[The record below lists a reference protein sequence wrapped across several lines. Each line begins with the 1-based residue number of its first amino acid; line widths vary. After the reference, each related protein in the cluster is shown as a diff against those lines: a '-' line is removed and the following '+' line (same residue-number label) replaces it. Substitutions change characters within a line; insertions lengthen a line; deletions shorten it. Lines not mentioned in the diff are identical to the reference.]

1 MCRETLIVWFLIF
14 STFAGGTIAATQVQ
28 ERKSK
33 KVTRVKRPKFSEKE
47 WDGIYFRNLFEDGLV
62 GPRPAQLTPGESVTN
77 KNTGGFESAG
87 GDTNTSEIA
96 SQWSGLVSATTIED
110 EVKSIQKRLAMEVTT
125 PVKFK
130 SEYSKAHQSFSMLSM
145 LFGIVREYDSEVRWK
160 RFANEAQI
168 SFERAAANS
177 RVGTIQAYESC
188 KRRKGDLEEMVRGGN
203 FNASEKAPE
212 ELDWSAVID
221 RSPIMKRLQESKEL
235 LKQLSSNE
243 KEFSGG
249 TEKIFHESELIAAM
263 GYALM
268 MENMTDADDD
278 GYLDLSKS
286 MIEAANQTKNAVM
299 NNDYEAASTAINLI
313 DQSCNNCHDE
323 WK

>member
-1 MCRETLIVWFLIF
+1 MCRETFIVWFLIF
-14 STFAGGTIAATQVQ
+14 FTFAGGTIAATQVQ

-47 WDGIYFRNLFEDGLV
+47 WDGIYFRNLFKEGLV
-62 GPRPAQLTPGESVTN
+62 GPRPAQLTPGTASTPKNPSGFGSDVADPVVAESN
-77 KNTGGFESAG
+77 SK
-87 GDTNTSEIA
+87 
-96 SQWSGLVSATTIED
+96 WSGLVSASTIED
-110 EVKSIQKRLAMEVTT
+110 EVKAIQKRLAMEVTT

-130 SEYSKAHQSFSMLSM
+130 SEYAKAHQSFSILSM

-160 RFANEAQI
+160 RFAEDAQI

-203 FNASEKAPE
+203 FNAAEKPPE
-212 ELDWSAVID
+212 ILDWSAVVD
-221 RSPIMKRLQESKEL
+221 RSPIMKRLKESKEL
-235 LKQLSSNE
+235 LKQLSANE
-243 KEFSGG
+243 REFSGG
-249 TEKIFHESELIAAM
+249 TEKILHESELIAAM

-268 MENMTDADDD
+268 MENMNDADDD
-278 GYLDLSKS
+278 GYLDLAKS
-286 MIEAANQTKNAVM
+286 MIDAASQTKNACL
-299 NNDYEAASTAINLI
+299 NQDYDAAATAINLI